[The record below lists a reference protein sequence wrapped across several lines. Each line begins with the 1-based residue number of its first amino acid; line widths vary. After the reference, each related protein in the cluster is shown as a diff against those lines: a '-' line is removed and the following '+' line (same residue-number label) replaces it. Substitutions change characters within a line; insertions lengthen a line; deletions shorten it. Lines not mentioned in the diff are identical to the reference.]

1 MSQPITLVLTRAG
14 LDALVNAQSGGTD
27 PIQISQMGISDQAFI
42 PAPTLEIVPGEFKR
56 IGTVSGQ
63 SVSETVIH
71 LTAQDRDSDTYNLR
85 GFGLFL
91 ADGTLFA
98 VYSQPE
104 PIIRKTSIGT
114 FLFSVDVA
122 FADTDA
128 DAIEFGDATFLYPP
142 ASETVKGV
150 AEIATQ
156 DEVDEGTDDQRIVT
170 PRKLA
175 AIIAQLVGGFSSAT
189 EAVEGVI
196 ELATQTEV
204 NSGNDDRRAVTP
216 KKLAARLGTILQAIA
231 TEEASRA
238 NGDDALRTAVN
249 SVRTA
254 VSDEISARLSGDGD
268 LQNLINALRSRTM
281 TGSGLVTGGGSLT
294 ANRILQ
300 VLAASAAD
308 ARAESASDRALTPK
322 SLAGFARLY
331 GQNGYATIPG
341 TGGLIIQYGQFS
353 ISTNS
358 SRYVSWPIA
367 FPEACFSA
375 VCDGV
380 VTNYNSQDNAV
391 GFRVESISRMG
402 ATAYNATIGHG
413 ASFIAIG
420 R

>member
-1 MSQPITLVLTRAG
+1 MSQPITLVLTSAG

-27 PIQISQMGISDQAFI
+27 PIMITQMGISDQAFV

-71 LTAQDRDSDTYNLR
+71 LTAQDRDSDTYDLK

-91 ADGTLFA
+91 SDGTLFA
-98 VYSQPE
+98 IYSQPE

-128 DAIEFGDATFLYPP
+128 GAIEFGDATFLYPP

-156 DEVDEGTDDQRIVT
+156 DEVDDGTDDERFVT
-170 PRKLA
+170 PLKLA
-175 AIIAQLVGGFSSAT
+175 KIIAQLVGGFTSAT
-189 EAVEGVI
+189 EAAEGVI
-196 ELATQTEV
+196 ELATQAET
-204 NSGNDDRRAVTP
+204 NSGTDDRRAITP
-216 KKLAARLGTILQAIA
+216 KKLASRLATILQAITA
-231 TEEASRA
+231 EQNARA
-238 NGDDALRTAVN
+238 FGDDRLQAAIDGEISGRTA
-249 SVRTA
+249 A
-254 VSDEISARLSGDGD
+254 DGD
-268 LQNLINALRSRTM
+268 LQNLINALRARTI
-281 TGSGLVTGGGSLT
+281 TGSGLVTGGGNLT
-294 ANRILQ
+294 ANRTLQ
-300 VLAASAAD
+300 VLAASAAE
-308 ARAESASDRALTPK
+308 ARAESVSNKALTPQ
-322 SLAGFARLY
+322 SLAGFGRLY
-331 GQNGYATIPG
+331 GQNGYATLPG

-367 FPEACFSA
+367 FPEACYSA
-375 VCDGV
+375 VCDGA

-391 GFRVESISRMG
+391 GFRIESISRLG
-402 ATAYNATIGHG
+402 ATAYNATISHG

>member
-1 MSQPITLVLTRAG
+1 MSQPITLVLTSAG

-27 PIQISQMGISDQAFI
+27 PIMITQMGISDQAFV

-71 LTAQDRDSDTYNLR
+71 LTAQDRDSDTYDLK

-91 ADGTLFA
+91 SDGTLFA
-98 VYSQPE
+98 IYSQPE

-128 DAIEFGDATFLYPP
+128 GAIEFGDATFLYPP

-156 DEVDEGTDDQRIVT
+156 DEVDDGTDDERFVT
-170 PRKLA
+170 PLKLA
-175 AIIAQLVGGFSSAT
+175 KIIAQLVGGFTSAT
-189 EAVEGVI
+189 EAAEGVI
-196 ELATQTEV
+196 ELATQAET
-204 NSGNDDRRAVTP
+204 NAGTDDRRAITP
-216 KKLAARLGTILQAIA
+216 RKLATRLATILQAITA
-231 TEEASRA
+231 EQNARA
-238 NGDDALRTAVN
+238 FGDDRLQAAIDGEVSGRTA
-249 SVRTA
+249 A
-254 VSDEISARLSGDGD
+254 DGD
-268 LQNLINALRSRTM
+268 LQNLINALRARTI
-281 TGSGLVTGGGSLT
+281 TGSGLVTGGGNLT
-294 ANRILQ
+294 ANRTLQ
-300 VLAASAAD
+300 VLAASAAE
-308 ARAESASDRALTPK
+308 ARAESVSNKALTPQ
-322 SLAGFARLY
+322 SLAGFGRLY
-331 GQNGYATIPG
+331 GQNGYATLPG

-367 FPEACFSA
+367 FPEACYSA
-375 VCDGV
+375 VCDGA

-391 GFRVESISRMG
+391 GFRIESISRLG
-402 ATAYNATIGHG
+402 ATAYNATISHG

>member
-1 MSQPITLVLTRAG
+1 MSQPITLVLTSAG

-27 PIQISQMGISDQAFI
+27 PIMITQMGISDQAFV

-71 LTAQDRDSDTYNLR
+71 LTAQDRDSDTYDLK

-91 ADGTLFA
+91 SDGTLFA
-98 VYSQPE
+98 IYSQPE

-128 DAIEFGDATFLYPP
+128 GAIEFGDATFLYPP

-156 DEVDEGTDDQRIVT
+156 DEVDGGTDDERFVT
-170 PRKLA
+170 PLKLA
-175 AIIAQLVGGFSSAT
+175 KIIAELVGGFTSAT
-189 EAVEGVI
+189 EAAEGVI
-196 ELATQTEV
+196 ELATQAET
-204 NSGNDDRRAVTP
+204 NAGTDDRRAITP
-216 KKLAARLGTILQAIA
+216 KKLATRLATILQAITA
-231 TEEASRA
+231 EQNARA
-238 NGDDALRTAVN
+238 FGDDRLQAAIDGEISGRTA
-249 SVRTA
+249 A
-254 VSDEISARLSGDGD
+254 DGD
-268 LQNLINALRSRTM
+268 LQDLINALRARTI
-281 TGSGLVTGGGSLT
+281 TGSGLVTGGGNLT
-294 ANRILQ
+294 ANRTLQ
-300 VLAASAAD
+300 VLAASAAE
-308 ARAESASDRALTPK
+308 ARAESVSNKALTPQ
-322 SLAGFARLY
+322 SLAGFGRLY
-331 GQNGYATIPG
+331 GQNGYATLPG
-341 TGGLIIQYGQFS
+341 TGGLIFQYGQFS

-367 FPEACFSA
+367 FPEACYSA
-375 VCDGV
+375 VCDGA
-380 VTNYNSQDNAV
+380 VTNFNSQDNAV
-391 GFRVESISRMG
+391 GFRIESISRLG
-402 ATAYNATIGHG
+402 ATAYNATISHG

>member
-1 MSQPITLVLTRAG
+1 MSQPITLVLTSAG

-27 PIQISQMGISDQAFI
+27 PIMITQMGISDQAFV

-71 LTAQDRDSDTYNLR
+71 LTAQDRDSDTYDLK

-91 ADGTLFA
+91 SDGTLFA
-98 VYSQPE
+98 IYSQPE

-128 DAIEFGDATFLYPP
+128 GAIEFGDATFLYPP

-156 DEVDEGTDDQRIVT
+156 DEVDRGTDDERFVT

-175 AIIAQLVGGFSSAT
+175 KIIAELVGGFTSAT
-189 EAVEGVI
+189 EAAEGVI
-196 ELATQTEV
+196 ELATQAET
-204 NSGNDDRRAVTP
+204 NAGTDDRRGITP
-216 KKLAARLGTILQAIA
+216 KKLATRLATILQAITA
-231 TEEASRA
+231 EQNARA
-238 NGDDALRTAVN
+238 FGDDRLQAAIDGEISGRTA
-249 SVRTA
+249 A
-254 VSDEISARLSGDGD
+254 DGD
-268 LQNLINALRSRTM
+268 LQNLINALRARTI
-281 TGSGLVTGGGSLT
+281 TGSGLVTGGGNLT
-294 ANRILQ
+294 ANRTLQ
-300 VLAASAAD
+300 VLAASAAE
-308 ARAESASDRALTPK
+308 ARAESVSNKALTPQ
-322 SLAGFARLY
+322 SLAGFGRLY
-331 GQNGYATIPG
+331 GQNGYATLPG

-367 FPEACFSA
+367 FPEACYSA
-375 VCDGV
+375 VCDGA

-391 GFRVESISRMG
+391 GFRIESISRLG
-402 ATAYNATIGHG
+402 ATAYNATISHG

>member
-1 MSQPITLVLTRAG
+1 MSQPITLVLTSAG

-27 PIQISQMGISDQAFI
+27 PIMITQMGISDQAFV

-71 LTAQDRDSDTYNLR
+71 LTAQDRDSDTYDLK

-91 ADGTLFA
+91 SDGTLFA
-98 VYSQPE
+98 IYSQPE

-128 DAIEFGDATFLYPP
+128 GAIEFGDATFLYPP

-156 DEVDEGTDDQRIVT
+156 DEVDDGTDDERFVT
-170 PRKLA
+170 PLKLA
-175 AIIAQLVGGFSSAT
+175 KIIAQLVGGFTSAT
-189 EAVEGVI
+189 EAAEGVI
-196 ELATQTEV
+196 ELATQAET
-204 NSGNDDRRAVTP
+204 NAGTDDRRAITP
-216 KKLAARLGTILQAIA
+216 RKLATRLATILQAITA
-231 TEEASRA
+231 EQNARA
-238 NGDDALRTAVN
+238 FGDDGLQAAIDGEVSGRTA
-249 SVRTA
+249 A
-254 VSDEISARLSGDGD
+254 DGD
-268 LQNLINALRSRTM
+268 LQNLINALRARTI
-281 TGSGLVTGGGSLT
+281 TGSGLVTGGGNLT
-294 ANRILQ
+294 ANRTLQ
-300 VLAASAAD
+300 VLAASAAE
-308 ARAESASDRALTPK
+308 ARAESVSNKALTPQ
-322 SLAGFARLY
+322 SLAGFGRLY
-331 GQNGYATIPG
+331 GQNGYATLPG

-367 FPEACFSA
+367 FPEACYSA
-375 VCDGV
+375 VCDGA

-391 GFRVESISRMG
+391 GFRIESISRLG
-402 ATAYNATIGHG
+402 ATAYNATISHG